1 MQVQIVLILASLY
14 QTDTVSVY
22 LHITQ
27 TTYINKQLNAVSIIS
42 EEKMISNTEGSFF
55 YAVFLYVIVRI

>member
-55 YAVFLYVIVRI
+55 TRFSCL

>member
-55 YAVFLYVIVRI
+55 TRFSCM

>member
-27 TTYINKQLNAVSIIS
+27 TTYINKELNAVSILVIS

-55 YAVFLYVIVRI
+55 TRFFCM